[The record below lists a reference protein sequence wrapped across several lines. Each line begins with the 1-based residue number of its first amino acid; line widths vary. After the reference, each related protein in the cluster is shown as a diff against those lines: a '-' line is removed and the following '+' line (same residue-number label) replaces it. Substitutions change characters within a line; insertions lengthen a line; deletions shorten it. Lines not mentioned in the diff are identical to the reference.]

1 MKHVPYPVKVPEIH
15 PRPVEIEHHT
25 PVHIHKPVHYTERE
39 FVPVIEGH
47 HHSHHEFHGIDEHHD
62 GY

>member
-1 MKHVPYPVKVPEIH
+1 MFRSTVKVPEIH

-25 PVHIHKPVHYTERE
+25 PVQIHKPVHYHERE
-39 FVPVIEGH
+39 FVPIVHEEH
-47 HHSHHEFHGIDEHHD
+47 HHHDDHHHFEHGH